1 MVVNIGQ
8 FHYHFREKLD
18 DCLGHRNWVGLG
30 YWAMENLFLMFVF
43 AIITIAVI
51 SFILPDEKKTRTRSA
66 KDSVKQELPW
76 VLYLFISALVIGVL
90 LTVGNAIF

>member
-1 MVVNIGQ
+1 
-8 FHYHFREKLD
+8 
-18 DCLGHRNWVGLG
+18 
-30 YWAMENLFLMFVF
+30 MFVF
-43 AIITIAVI
+43 AIIIIAVI
-51 SFILPDEKKTRTRSA
+51 SFIFPDQKKTRTRSA

>member
-1 MVVNIGQ
+1 
-8 FHYHFREKLD
+8 
-18 DCLGHRNWVGLG
+18 
-30 YWAMENLFLMFVF
+30 MENLFLMFVF
-43 AIITIAVI
+43 AIIIIAVI

>member
-1 MVVNIGQ
+1 
-8 FHYHFREKLD
+8 
-18 DCLGHRNWVGLG
+18 
-30 YWAMENLFLMFVF
+30 MENLFLMFVF
-43 AIITIAVI
+43 AIIIIAVI
-51 SFILPDEKKTRTRSA
+51 SFIFPDQKKTRTRSA